1 MKKFKAAIF
10 DMDGTL
16 LDTMY
21 MWRHLAHE
29 YLKNSNVPVPEDI
42 TEQMAI
48 RGLDATVDFMIEN
61 LNLNL
66 SHEELT
72 NALLDIIAEHYKT
85 KAVMKKGAL
94 NFLRSLNERGISA
107 VVLSATDEK
116 LIQLAAERL
125 GIMNYLSH
133 KLLSCGTLQY
143 TKNHPESFIKAA
155 EYMGCKPDEV
165 MVFEDAWYAASTAKK
180 AGFALGVIADKEE
193 SRTAEMRELADFYIE
208 ESWDEF
214 PIDRFF

>member
-1 MKKFKAAIF
+1 MKKFKGAIF

-21 MWRHLAHE
+21 MWRHLAQE
-29 YLKNSNVPVPEDI
+29 YLKHSNISMPDDI

-48 RGLDATVDFMIEN
+48 KGLNATVDYMIDN
-61 LNLNL
+61 LNLNI
-66 SHEELT
+66 SHEKLT
-72 NALLDIIAEHYKT
+72 QELLDMIADHYRT

-94 NFLRSLNERGISA
+94 DFLRKLNERGVST
-107 VVLSATDEK
+107 VVLSATDEN
-116 LIQLAAERL
+116 LIMLAAERL
-125 GIMNYLSH
+125 GMTKYLSH
-133 KLLSCGTLQY
+133 KLLSCGTLKY

-155 EYMGCKPDEV
+155 EYMGCAPDEV

-180 AGFALGVIADKEE
+180 AGLALGVIADNEE
-193 SRTAEMRELADFYIE
+193 HRTAEMRELADFYIE